1 MKLLHCICFTLL
13 LARCCATNANADD
26 LHAKE
31 PVTAPAEYG
40 LTIRSTPHRSPA
52 EEQAGFHLPVGF
64 AIDLIASEPTI
75 KKPLNLAFD
84 RKGRLWVT
92 QTTHYPFPAKE
103 GDKRTD
109 SIAVLEDRDG
119 NGSFETHSV
128 FAEDLNIPI
137 GILPTD
143 DGAICFSIPNIWKLR
158 DTDGDGKCDERSIL
172 FGPFDTSRDTHG
184 MVNSLR
190 DGNDGWIYACHGFNN
205 QSTVSGT
212 DGHSVSMTSGNVFRF
227 RPDGSRIEL
236 YTQGQVNPFGMTQD
250 EWGNWFSADCHS
262 KPITQLI
269 RGGCYPS
276 FGRPDDGLGFVPATM
291 DHLHGSTAIAGLAH
305 TKDSSFPRSMRGQ
318 LVSGNVMTCRI
329 NRNQLQYSGA
339 TAQAIELPDLLTS
352 EDSWFRPVD
361 LVFGPDGHL
370 YVADFYNKVIGH
382 YEVPL
387 DHPDRDRTSGRLW
400 RIRSTELA
408 NRIERISTAV
418 DVSADSSLN
427 KPLAELD
434 LTHTSTAM
442 RWLKTIESIAD
453 NPDIGSLR
461 SMLPLVEKVEQ
472 SKDPILM
479 QSFLIALRK
488 CILGAMEKDSNA
500 TSSLLR
506 STNAPE
512 STFSAPRY
520 AIMLKVLLA
529 TKDSRCHSVALD
541 LLDRKLSSLK
551 NGSPQERTE
560 WGQAMEK
567 LIGVADDQNVERLL
581 DLLHRDDSLTA
592 DKPSLYANR
601 LLTLLQRQLQSRGK
615 LSPPVVSAARNTMEF
630 LASDWLHRFEK
641 NHSVVLDWMATT
653 PGKRDDR
660 KDWPIEPRKRR
671 LPGEQETSPLDIYS
685 SFPLGESYQGSW
697 GTAPMLAPEKWSFYI
712 AGHNGLPNMP
722 DHQKNFAR
730 LISLDLRSGETKEL
744 FRAYPPRNDV
754 AKWVEWELK
763 EYAGQ
768 PVLFEVVDGD
778 AGSSYAWLGVGG
790 FSADALAMDVRRSD
804 YALIQSFVS
813 LIGLEDA
820 KHSPALWKWASS
832 PILSESCKLRIWKK
846 SWLENQPID
855 TEILSYAMETQ
866 QWDLARRFFWETP
879 DAKDLHFSEAFSVWK
894 QQYRQL
900 FRRWSASQQTKIIHR
915 ISKYRGAP
923 ERLAE
928 WIESSLLSPDVV
940 STLPPSWWGG
950 LSKSESDRLAT
961 IKTLAEKS
969 ANRSD
974 RIESKLASIKRET
987 VDLEIGK
994 KMYADKCAQ
1003 CHKLGSVGNVLGPQ
1017 LEGIGNRGLER
1028 LCEDILW
1035 PDRNVDE
1042 AFRVTLLLLDGGE
1055 TVTGLVQERNDA
1067 SITIAEQNGTKRV
1080 IPIMDIE
1087 QEKKGE
1093 VSLMPSNFDEVL
1105 TTKELACL
1113 LEFLRT
1119 EVSKNKG
1126 N

>member
-1 MKLLHCICFTLL
+1 
-13 LARCCATNANADD
+13 
-26 LHAKE
+26 
-31 PVTAPAEYG
+31 
-40 LTIRSTPHRSPA
+40 
-52 EEQAGFHLPVGF
+52 
-64 AIDLIASEPTI
+64 
-75 KKPLNLAFD
+75 
-84 RKGRLWVT
+84 
-92 QTTHYPFPAKE
+92 
-103 GDKRTD
+103 
-109 SIAVLEDRDG
+109 
-119 NGSFETHSV
+119 
-128 FAEDLNIPI
+128 
-137 GILPTD
+137 
-143 DGAICFSIPNIWKLR
+143 
-158 DTDGDGKCDERSIL
+158 
-172 FGPFDTSRDTHG
+172 
-184 MVNSLR
+184 
-190 DGNDGWIYACHGFNN
+190 
-205 QSTVSGT
+205 
-212 DGHSVSMTSGNVFRF
+212 
-227 RPDGSRIEL
+227 
-236 YTQGQVNPFGMTQD
+236 
-250 EWGNWFSADCHS
+250 
-262 KPITQLI
+262 
-269 RGGCYPS
+269 
-276 FGRPDDGLGFVPATM
+276 
-291 DHLHGSTAIAGLAH
+291 
-305 TKDSSFPRSMRGQ
+305 
-318 LVSGNVMTCRI
+318 
-329 NRNQLQYSGA
+329 
-339 TAQAIELPDLLTS
+339 
-352 EDSWFRPVD
+352 
-361 LVFGPDGHL
+361 
-370 YVADFYNKVIGH
+370 
-382 YEVPL
+382 
-387 DHPDRDRTSGRLW
+387 
-400 RIRSTELA
+400 
-408 NRIERISTAV
+408 
-418 DVSADSSLN
+418 
-427 KPLAELD
+427 
-434 LTHTSTAM
+434 
-442 RWLKTIESIAD
+442 
-453 NPDIGSLR
+453 
-461 SMLPLVEKVEQ
+461 
-472 SKDPILM
+472 
-479 QSFLIALRK
+479 
-488 CILGAMEKDSNA
+488 MEKDSNA

-512 STFSAPRY
+512 STLSAPRY

-660 KDWPIEPRKRR
+660 KDWPIEPRKRS

-820 KHSPALWKWASS
+820 KHSPALWKWVSS

>member
-1 MKLLHCICFTLL
+1 
-13 LARCCATNANADD
+13 
-26 LHAKE
+26 
-31 PVTAPAEYG
+31 
-40 LTIRSTPHRSPA
+40 
-52 EEQAGFHLPVGF
+52 
-64 AIDLIASEPTI
+64 
-75 KKPLNLAFD
+75 
-84 RKGRLWVT
+84 
-92 QTTHYPFPAKE
+92 
-103 GDKRTD
+103 
-109 SIAVLEDRDG
+109 
-119 NGSFETHSV
+119 
-128 FAEDLNIPI
+128 
-137 GILPTD
+137 
-143 DGAICFSIPNIWKLR
+143 
-158 DTDGDGKCDERSIL
+158 
-172 FGPFDTSRDTHG
+172 
-184 MVNSLR
+184 
-190 DGNDGWIYACHGFNN
+190 
-205 QSTVSGT
+205 
-212 DGHSVSMTSGNVFRF
+212 
-227 RPDGSRIEL
+227 
-236 YTQGQVNPFGMTQD
+236 
-250 EWGNWFSADCHS
+250 
-262 KPITQLI
+262 
-269 RGGCYPS
+269 
-276 FGRPDDGLGFVPATM
+276 
-291 DHLHGSTAIAGLAH
+291 
-305 TKDSSFPRSMRGQ
+305 
-318 LVSGNVMTCRI
+318 
-329 NRNQLQYSGA
+329 
-339 TAQAIELPDLLTS
+339 
-352 EDSWFRPVD
+352 
-361 LVFGPDGHL
+361 
-370 YVADFYNKVIGH
+370 
-382 YEVPL
+382 
-387 DHPDRDRTSGRLW
+387 
-400 RIRSTELA
+400 
-408 NRIERISTAV
+408 
-418 DVSADSSLN
+418 
-427 KPLAELD
+427 
-434 LTHTSTAM
+434 
-442 RWLKTIESIAD
+442 
-453 NPDIGSLR
+453 
-461 SMLPLVEKVEQ
+461 
-472 SKDPILM
+472 
-479 QSFLIALRK
+479 
-488 CILGAMEKDSNA
+488 
-500 TSSLLR
+500 
-506 STNAPE
+506 
-512 STFSAPRY
+512 
-520 AIMLKVLLA
+520 
-529 TKDSRCHSVALD
+529 
-541 LLDRKLSSLK
+541 
-551 NGSPQERTE
+551 
-560 WGQAMEK
+560 
-567 LIGVADDQNVERLL
+567 
-581 DLLHRDDSLTA
+581 
-592 DKPSLYANR
+592 
-601 LLTLLQRQLQSRGK
+601 
-615 LSPPVVSAARNTMEF
+615 MEF

-730 LISLDLRSGETKEL
+730 LISLDLLSGETKEL

-820 KHSPALWKWASS
+820 KHSPALWKWVSS

-1119 EVSKNKG
+1119 EVSNNKG

>member
-1 MKLLHCICFTLL
+1 
-13 LARCCATNANADD
+13 
-26 LHAKE
+26 
-31 PVTAPAEYG
+31 
-40 LTIRSTPHRSPA
+40 
-52 EEQAGFHLPVGF
+52 
-64 AIDLIASEPTI
+64 
-75 KKPLNLAFD
+75 
-84 RKGRLWVT
+84 
-92 QTTHYPFPAKE
+92 
-103 GDKRTD
+103 
-109 SIAVLEDRDG
+109 
-119 NGSFETHSV
+119 
-128 FAEDLNIPI
+128 
-137 GILPTD
+137 
-143 DGAICFSIPNIWKLR
+143 
-158 DTDGDGKCDERSIL
+158 
-172 FGPFDTSRDTHG
+172 
-184 MVNSLR
+184 
-190 DGNDGWIYACHGFNN
+190 
-205 QSTVSGT
+205 
-212 DGHSVSMTSGNVFRF
+212 
-227 RPDGSRIEL
+227 
-236 YTQGQVNPFGMTQD
+236 
-250 EWGNWFSADCHS
+250 
-262 KPITQLI
+262 
-269 RGGCYPS
+269 
-276 FGRPDDGLGFVPATM
+276 
-291 DHLHGSTAIAGLAH
+291 
-305 TKDSSFPRSMRGQ
+305 
-318 LVSGNVMTCRI
+318 
-329 NRNQLQYSGA
+329 
-339 TAQAIELPDLLTS
+339 
-352 EDSWFRPVD
+352 
-361 LVFGPDGHL
+361 
-370 YVADFYNKVIGH
+370 
-382 YEVPL
+382 
-387 DHPDRDRTSGRLW
+387 
-400 RIRSTELA
+400 
-408 NRIERISTAV
+408 
-418 DVSADSSLN
+418 
-427 KPLAELD
+427 
-434 LTHTSTAM
+434 
-442 RWLKTIESIAD
+442 
-453 NPDIGSLR
+453 
-461 SMLPLVEKVEQ
+461 
-472 SKDPILM
+472 
-479 QSFLIALRK
+479 
-488 CILGAMEKDSNA
+488 
-500 TSSLLR
+500 
-506 STNAPE
+506 
-512 STFSAPRY
+512 
-520 AIMLKVLLA
+520 
-529 TKDSRCHSVALD
+529 
-541 LLDRKLSSLK
+541 
-551 NGSPQERTE
+551 
-560 WGQAMEK
+560 
-567 LIGVADDQNVERLL
+567 
-581 DLLHRDDSLTA
+581 
-592 DKPSLYANR
+592 
-601 LLTLLQRQLQSRGK
+601 
-615 LSPPVVSAARNTMEF
+615 MEF

-660 KDWPIEPRKRR
+660 KDWPIEPRKRS

-820 KHSPALWKWASS
+820 KHSPALWKWVSS

>member
-1 MKLLHCICFTLL
+1 
-13 LARCCATNANADD
+13 
-26 LHAKE
+26 
-31 PVTAPAEYG
+31 
-40 LTIRSTPHRSPA
+40 
-52 EEQAGFHLPVGF
+52 
-64 AIDLIASEPTI
+64 
-75 KKPLNLAFD
+75 
-84 RKGRLWVT
+84 
-92 QTTHYPFPAKE
+92 
-103 GDKRTD
+103 
-109 SIAVLEDRDG
+109 
-119 NGSFETHSV
+119 
-128 FAEDLNIPI
+128 
-137 GILPTD
+137 
-143 DGAICFSIPNIWKLR
+143 
-158 DTDGDGKCDERSIL
+158 
-172 FGPFDTSRDTHG
+172 
-184 MVNSLR
+184 
-190 DGNDGWIYACHGFNN
+190 
-205 QSTVSGT
+205 
-212 DGHSVSMTSGNVFRF
+212 
-227 RPDGSRIEL
+227 
-236 YTQGQVNPFGMTQD
+236 
-250 EWGNWFSADCHS
+250 
-262 KPITQLI
+262 
-269 RGGCYPS
+269 
-276 FGRPDDGLGFVPATM
+276 
-291 DHLHGSTAIAGLAH
+291 
-305 TKDSSFPRSMRGQ
+305 MRGQ

-434 LTHTSTAM
+434 LTQTSTAM

-730 LISLDLRSGETKEL
+730 LISLDLLSGETKEL

-820 KHSPALWKWASS
+820 KHSPALWKWVSS

-1119 EVSKNKG
+1119 EVSNNKG

>member
-1 MKLLHCICFTLL
+1 M
-13 LARCCATNANADD
+13 
-26 LHAKE
+26 
-31 PVTAPAEYG
+31 
-40 LTIRSTPHRSPA
+40 
-52 EEQAGFHLPVGF
+52 
-64 AIDLIASEPTI
+64 
-75 KKPLNLAFD
+75 
-84 RKGRLWVT
+84 
-92 QTTHYPFPAKE
+92 
-103 GDKRTD
+103 
-109 SIAVLEDRDG
+109 
-119 NGSFETHSV
+119 
-128 FAEDLNIPI
+128 
-137 GILPTD
+137 
-143 DGAICFSIPNIWKLR
+143 
-158 DTDGDGKCDERSIL
+158 
-172 FGPFDTSRDTHG
+172 
-184 MVNSLR
+184 
-190 DGNDGWIYACHGFNN
+190 
-205 QSTVSGT
+205 
-212 DGHSVSMTSGNVFRF
+212 
-227 RPDGSRIEL
+227 
-236 YTQGQVNPFGMTQD
+236 
-250 EWGNWFSADCHS
+250 
-262 KPITQLI
+262 
-269 RGGCYPS
+269 
-276 FGRPDDGLGFVPATM
+276 
-291 DHLHGSTAIAGLAH
+291 
-305 TKDSSFPRSMRGQ
+305 
-318 LVSGNVMTCRI
+318 
-329 NRNQLQYSGA
+329 
-339 TAQAIELPDLLTS
+339 
-352 EDSWFRPVD
+352 
-361 LVFGPDGHL
+361 
-370 YVADFYNKVIGH
+370 
-382 YEVPL
+382 
-387 DHPDRDRTSGRLW
+387 
-400 RIRSTELA
+400 
-408 NRIERISTAV
+408 
-418 DVSADSSLN
+418 
-427 KPLAELD
+427 
-434 LTHTSTAM
+434 
-442 RWLKTIESIAD
+442 
-453 NPDIGSLR
+453 
-461 SMLPLVEKVEQ
+461 
-472 SKDPILM
+472 
-479 QSFLIALRK
+479 
-488 CILGAMEKDSNA
+488 
-500 TSSLLR
+500 
-506 STNAPE
+506 
-512 STFSAPRY
+512 
-520 AIMLKVLLA
+520 
-529 TKDSRCHSVALD
+529 
-541 LLDRKLSSLK
+541 
-551 NGSPQERTE
+551 
-560 WGQAMEK
+560 
-567 LIGVADDQNVERLL
+567 
-581 DLLHRDDSLTA
+581 
-592 DKPSLYANR
+592 
-601 LLTLLQRQLQSRGK
+601 
-615 LSPPVVSAARNTMEF
+615 
-630 LASDWLHRFEK
+630 
-641 NHSVVLDWMATT
+641 
-653 PGKRDDR
+653 
-660 KDWPIEPRKRR
+660 
-671 LPGEQETSPLDIYS
+671 
-685 SFPLGESYQGSW
+685 
-697 GTAPMLAPEKWSFYI
+697 
-712 AGHNGLPNMP
+712 
-722 DHQKNFAR
+722 
-730 LISLDLRSGETKEL
+730 ISLDLRSGETKEL

-987 VDLEIGK
+987 VE
-994 KMYADKCAQ
+994 
-1003 CHKLGSVGNVLGPQ
+1003 
-1017 LEGIGNRGLER
+1017 LER

>member
-1 MKLLHCICFTLL
+1 
-13 LARCCATNANADD
+13 
-26 LHAKE
+26 
-31 PVTAPAEYG
+31 
-40 LTIRSTPHRSPA
+40 
-52 EEQAGFHLPVGF
+52 
-64 AIDLIASEPTI
+64 
-75 KKPLNLAFD
+75 
-84 RKGRLWVT
+84 
-92 QTTHYPFPAKE
+92 
-103 GDKRTD
+103 
-109 SIAVLEDRDG
+109 
-119 NGSFETHSV
+119 
-128 FAEDLNIPI
+128 
-137 GILPTD
+137 
-143 DGAICFSIPNIWKLR
+143 
-158 DTDGDGKCDERSIL
+158 
-172 FGPFDTSRDTHG
+172 
-184 MVNSLR
+184 
-190 DGNDGWIYACHGFNN
+190 
-205 QSTVSGT
+205 
-212 DGHSVSMTSGNVFRF
+212 
-227 RPDGSRIEL
+227 
-236 YTQGQVNPFGMTQD
+236 
-250 EWGNWFSADCHS
+250 
-262 KPITQLI
+262 
-269 RGGCYPS
+269 
-276 FGRPDDGLGFVPATM
+276 M

-434 LTHTSTAM
+434 LTQTSTAM

-615 LSPPVVSAARNTMEF
+615 LSSPVVSAARNTMEF

-820 KHSPALWKWASS
+820 KHSPALWKWVSS